1 MREMVAPDDHAVI
14 ESPTLEMMVTI
25 VVGPSKEVARLLLP
39 RLRPWS
45 CRLRIGQFLL
55 MLLLVLVVSI

>member
-1 MREMVAPDDHAVI
+1 VRETVAPDDHAAV
-14 ESPTLEMMVTI
+14 ESPTLEMMVT
-25 VVGPSKEVARLLLP
+25 VVAGPSKEVARLLLP

-55 MLLLVLVVSI
+55 MLLLVLVVSV